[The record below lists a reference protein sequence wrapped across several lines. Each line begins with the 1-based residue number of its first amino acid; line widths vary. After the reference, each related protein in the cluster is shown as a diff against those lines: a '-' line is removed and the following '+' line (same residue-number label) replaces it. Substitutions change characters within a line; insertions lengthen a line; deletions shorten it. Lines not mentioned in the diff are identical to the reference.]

1 MPADEP
7 KAAAKTS
14 LTQPVVLQG
23 QIERLTFHNEEN
35 GFTVAQLRVRG
46 QRQLVTAVGTLVSP
60 KPGERLR
67 LQGEWRLHPKFGEQF
82 HFFQAETLVPATAS
96 GMEKYLASGFI
107 KGIGPVMAQR
117 IVRQFGG
124 ETFEVIDSNLARL
137 AQVEGIGPKRLEMIA
152 RAWEEQKQIREVM
165 LFLQAHDL
173 STAYA
178 PKIFKA
184 YGRQAIQV
192 MRENPYQLATDIHGI
207 GFVSADRIA
216 AKLGFAPDH
225 PGRLEAGLLYT
236 LSQLS
241 NEGHV
246 YYPLEPLLDKAQ
258 ELLQVDQE
266 KLTAALSRLSF
277 RQEVMVEEPWDPQAT
292 PADRAV
298 YLTPFYLAETNAAK
312 RLRVLMQGQPNL
324 PFVDPAKALA
334 WVQQRL
340 GLTLAPQQAE
350 AVLTSLRQKV
360 LIITGGPGTGKT
372 TIINAIIKIW
382 ERLGSNILMAA
393 PTGRAAKR
401 MSEVTGQEAKTIHR
415 LLEYSQQKGGFQVS
429 ESRTLPCD
437 LLIIDEASMI
447 DILLLHH
454 LLKGVARGTT
464 LILVG
469 DANQLPSVGPGN
481 VFRDL
486 IASGAIPVV
495 ELREIFRQ
503 AQESLIVVN
512 AHRINRGEMPLWRPG
527 PENLADFFFLEQD
540 DPQEVLRL
548 VLELVKERIP
558 KRFGFDPINQIQV
571 LTPMHRGVV
580 GAASLNHTLQQ
591 ELNPTAVGI
600 NRGGRL
606 YKVNDKVMQIKNNYD
621 KEVFNG
627 DIGRIVSIDEELQE
641 LLVAFDHRQVLYDF
655 SELDELVLAYAI
667 SVHKSQG
674 SEYPAVVLPLV
685 TQHFLLLQRNLI
697 YTAVT
702 RGKQLVVVVG
712 SKKALAIGIKN
723 DRTKRRFT
731 QLGRRLAEKPA
742 PAVSGQ

>member
-1 MPADEP
+1 M
-7 KAAAKTS
+7 
-14 LTQPVVLQG
+14 TQTETGTIPTPPQKVELQG
-23 QIERLTFHNEEN
+23 QIERLTFYNEEN

-46 QRQLVTAVGTLVSP
+46 QRQLVTIVGHLVSP

-67 LQGEWRLHPKFGEQF
+67 VRGEWTLHPRFGEQF
-82 HFFQAETLVPATAS
+82 KFTDYDALSPATLA
-96 GMEKYLASGFI
+96 GIEKYLASGFI

-117 IVRQFGG
+117 IVQKFG
-124 ETFEVIDSNLARL
+124 EDTLTIVEHQMERL
-137 AQVEGIGPKRLEMIA
+137 LEVEGIGAKRLEMIR

-165 LFLQAHDL
+165 LFLQSHEI

-178 PKIFKA
+178 PKIFKT
-184 YGRQAIQV
+184 YGQQAIQV
-192 MRENPYQLATDIHGI
+192 MRENPYQLAWDIQGI
-207 GFVSADRIA
+207 GFISADRIA
-216 AKLGFAPDH
+216 TKLGFERDH
-225 PGRLEAGLLYT
+225 PSRLEAGILYT
-236 LSQLS
+236 LQQLS

-246 YYPLEPLLDKAQ
+246 YYPLGPLLEKSQ
-258 ELLQVDQE
+258 ELLQAERE
-266 KLTAALSRLSF
+266 KLEAALGRLSF
-277 RQEVMVEEPWDPQAT
+277 RQEVMVEEPFEAEAGPEA
-292 PADRAV
+292 RAV
-298 YLTPFYLAETNAAK
+298 YLTGFYVAETTAAK
-312 RLRVLMQGQPNL
+312 RLRSLLQAQQNL

-334 WVQQRL
+334 WVQPRL

-350 AVLTSLRQKV
+350 AVLMSLRQKV

-382 ERLGSNILMAA
+382 ERLGANILMAA

-415 LLEYSQQKGGFQVS
+415 LLEYSQQTGSFQVS

-447 DILLLHH
+447 DTLLLHH

-464 LILVG
+464 LIFVG

-486 IASGAIPVV
+486 IASGVIPVV
-495 ELREIFRQ
+495 ELKEIFRQ

-512 AHRINRGEMPLWRPG
+512 AHRINQGVMPQWKPS
-527 PENLADFFFLEQD
+527 PENLADFYFIEQD
-540 DPQEVLRL
+540 DPPEVLRL
-548 VLELVKERIP
+548 ILELVKERIP
-558 KRFGFDPINQIQV
+558 KRFGFDPVEEIQV
-571 LTPMHRGVV
+571 LTPMHRGIV
-580 GAASLNHTLQQ
+580 GAATLNQTLQQ
-591 ELNPTAVGI
+591 ELNPASFGI

-606 YKVNDKVMQIKNNYD
+606 YKINDKVMQIKNNYD

-627 DIGRIVSIDEELQE
+627 DIGRIASIDEELQE
-641 LLVAFDHRQVLYDF
+641 VTVVFDQREIVYDY
-655 SELDELVLAYAI
+655 SELDEIMLAYAI

-674 SEYPAVVLPLV
+674 SEYPAVILPLV

-702 RGKQLVVVVG
+702 RGKKLVVLVG
-712 SKKALAIGIKN
+712 SRKALAMGIKN
-723 DRTKRRFT
+723 DRTKRRYT
-731 QLGRRLAEKPA
+731 QLWRRLQE
-742 PAVSGQ
+742 G

>member
-1 MPADEP
+1 MTNNDR
-7 KAAAKTS
+7 AAS
-14 LTQPVVLQG
+14 PNQSMNRPVELQG
-23 QIERLTFHNEEN
+23 QIERITFCNEEN
-35 GFTVAQLRVRG
+35 GFTVAQLKVRG
-46 QRQLVTAVGTLVSP
+46 QRQLVTIVGHLVSP

-67 LQGEWRLHPKFGEQF
+67 LRGEWSLHPRYGEQF
-82 HFFQAETLVPATAS
+82 KFTDSETLFPATIS
-96 GMEKYLASGFI
+96 GIEKYLASGFI

-117 IVRQFGG
+117 IVQKFAG
-124 ETFEVIDSNLARL
+124 ETFEIIDKQLERL
-137 AQVEGIGPKRLEMIA
+137 TEVEGVGPKRLEMIG
-152 RAWEEQKQIREVM
+152 RAWKEQKQIRAVM
-165 LFLQAHDL
+165 LFLQSHDI
-173 STAYA
+173 STAFA
-178 PKIFKA
+178 PKIFKT
-184 YGRQAIQV
+184 YGNQAIQV
-192 MRENPYQLATDIHGI
+192 MRENPYQLASDIYGI

-216 AKLGFAPDH
+216 AKLGFDQDH
-225 PGRLEAGLLYT
+225 PARLEAGLLYT
-236 LSQLS
+236 LQQLS

-246 YYPLEPLLDKAQ
+246 YYPYGPLLEKSQ
-258 ELLQVDQE
+258 ELLQVEQE
-266 KLTAALSRLSF
+266 KLAAALGRLSF
-277 RQEVMVEEPWDPQAT
+277 RQEVIVEEPWEGDAGPEA
-292 PADRAV
+292 RAV
-298 YLTPFYLAETNAAK
+298 YLTAFYLAETHAAK
-312 RLRVLMQGQPNL
+312 RLQALLQAQQNL

-334 WVQQRL
+334 WVQERL

-350 AVLTSLRQKV
+350 AVLMSLRQKV

-382 ERLGSNILMAA
+382 ERLGGNILMAA

-429 ESRTLPCD
+429 ENRTLPCD
-437 LLIIDEASMI
+437 LLIIDEASMV
-447 DILLLHH
+447 DTLLLHH

-464 LILVG
+464 LIFVG

-486 IASGAIPVV
+486 IVSEVIPVV
-495 ELREIFRQ
+495 ELTEIFRQ

-512 AHRINRGEMPLWRPG
+512 AHRINRGEMPLWKPG
-527 PENLADFFFLEQD
+527 PENLADFYFLEQD
-540 DPQEVLRL
+540 DPQEVLRII
-548 VLELVKERIP
+548 LELVKERIP
-558 KRFGFDPINQIQV
+558 KRFGFDPVNQIQV

-580 GAASLNHTLQQ
+580 GAASLNQTLQQ
-591 ELNPTAVGI
+591 ELNPIAVGL

-627 DIGRIVSIDEELQE
+627 DIGRIVRIDEELQE
-641 LLVAFDHRQVLYDF
+641 LSVAFDNREVLYDF
-655 SELDELVLAYAI
+655 SELDEIVLAYAI

-723 DRTKRRFT
+723 DRTKKRFT
-731 QLGRRLAEKPA
+731 QLWRRL
-742 PAVSGQ
+742 SL

>member
-1 MPADEP
+1 MTADAE
-7 KAAAKTS
+7 KAAAKTAPHP
-14 LTQPVVLQG
+14 QVELQG
-23 QIERLTFHNEEN
+23 QIERLTFYNEEN
-35 GFTVAQLRVRG
+35 GFTVAQIRVRG
-46 QRQLVTAVGTLVSP
+46 QRQLVTIVGTLVSP

-67 LQGEWRLHPKFGEQF
+67 LRGEWRLHPKFGEQF
-82 HFFQAETLVPATAS
+82 QFSQAETLFPATVS
-96 GMEKYLASGFI
+96 GIEKYLASGFI
-107 KGIGPVMAQR
+107 KGIGPIMAQR
-117 IVRQFGG
+117 IVRRFGD
-124 ETFEVIDSNLARL
+124 ETFEVIESQLERL
-137 AQVEGIGPKRLEMIA
+137 AEVEGIGPKRVAMIS
-152 RAWEEQKQIREVM
+152 RAWTEQKQIREVM
-165 LFLQAHDL
+165 LFLQAHGIC
-173 STAYA
+173 TAYA
-178 PKIFKA
+178 PKIFKT
-184 YGRQAIQV
+184 YGNQAIQV
-192 MRENPYQLATDIHGI
+192 MRENPYQLASDIHGI

-216 AKLGFAPDH
+216 AKLGFSQDH
-225 PGRLEAGLLYT
+225 PGRLESGLLYT
-236 LSQLS
+236 LYQLS

-246 YYPLEPLLDKAQ
+246 YYPLGPLLDKAQ
-258 ELLQVDQE
+258 ELLQVEQE

-277 RQEVMVEEPWDPQAT
+277 RQEVMVEEPPNPQEAT
-292 PADRAV
+292 ADRAV
-298 YLTPFYLAETNAAK
+298 YLTGFYLAETHAAK
-312 RLRVLMQGQPNL
+312 RLRLLVQAQQNL
-324 PFVDPAKALA
+324 PFVDPTQALA

-350 AVLTSLRQKV
+350 AVLMSLRQKV

-382 ERLGSNILMAA
+382 ERLGVNILMAA

-429 ESRTLPCD
+429 ENRTLPCD

-464 LILVG
+464 LIFVG

-486 IASGAIPVV
+486 IASGLLPVV

-503 AQESLIVVN
+503 AQQSLIVVN

-527 PENLADFFFLEQD
+527 PENLADFFFMEQD

-580 GAASLNHTLQQ
+580 GAASLNQTLQQ
-591 ELNPTAVGI
+591 ELNPATVGI

-627 DIGRIVSIDEELQE
+627 DIGRIVRIDEELQE
-641 LLVAFDHRQVLYDF
+641 MLVAFDNREVLYDF

-712 SKKALAIGIKN
+712 SKKALAIGINN
-723 DRTKRRFT
+723 DRTKKRFT
-731 QLGRRLAEKPA
+731 QLWRRLSENQ
-742 PAVSGQ
+742 V

>member
-1 MPADEP
+1 MSQMTNNDQ
-7 KAAAKTS
+7 AAAPS
-14 LTQPVVLQG
+14 QPLAQRVELRG
-23 QIERLTFHNEEN
+23 QLERITFWNEEN
-35 GFTVAQLRVRG
+35 GFTVAQLKVRG
-46 QRQLVTAVGTLVSP
+46 QRQLVTIVGHLVAP
-60 KPGERLR
+60 RPGERLR
-67 LQGEWRLHPKFGEQF
+67 LQGEWQLHPRYGEQF
-82 HFFQAETLVPATAS
+82 KFTDCETLYPATIP
-96 GMEKYLASGFI
+96 GIEKYLASGFI

-117 IVRQFGG
+117 IVQKFAG
-124 ETFEVIDSNLARL
+124 ETFEIIDGHIDRL
-137 AQVEGIGPKRLEMIA
+137 KEVEGIGPKRLDMI
-152 RAWEEQKQIREVM
+152 RLAWEEQKQIREVM
-165 LFLQAHDL
+165 LFLQAHGI
-173 STAYA
+173 STAFA
-178 PKIFKA
+178 PKIFKT
-184 YGRQAIQV
+184 YGVQAIQV
-192 MRENPYQLATDIHGI
+192 MQENPYQLASDIHGI

-216 AKLGFAPDH
+216 AKLGFNQDH
-225 PGRLEAGLLYT
+225 PARLEAGLLYT
-236 LSQLS
+236 LQQLS

-246 YYPLEPLLDKAQ
+246 YYPLGPLLEKSG
-258 ELLQVDQE
+258 ELLQCEQD
-266 KLTAALSRLSF
+266 KLEAALGRLSF
-277 RQEVMVEEPWDPQAT
+277 RQEIMVEEPWEPNAG
-292 PADRAV
+292 PEARAV
-298 YLTPFYLAETNAAK
+298 YLTGFYLAETNAAK
-312 RLRVLMQGQPNL
+312 RLKALLQAQQNL
-324 PFVDPAKALA
+324 PFVDPAKALT

-340 GLTLAPQQAE
+340 GLTLAPQQTE
-350 AVLTSLRQKV
+350 AVLMSLRQKV

-382 ERLGSNILMAA
+382 ERLGVNILMAA

-401 MSEVTGQEAKTIHR
+401 MSEVTGREAKTIHR

-429 ESRTLPCD
+429 ENRTLPCD
-437 LLIIDEASMI
+437 LLIIDEASMV

-464 LILVG
+464 VIFVG

-486 IASGAIPVV
+486 IVSGLIPVA
-495 ELREIFRQ
+495 ELTEIFRQ

-512 AHRINRGEMPLWRPG
+512 AHRINRGEMPLWKAG
-527 PENLADFFFLEQD
+527 PENLADFFFIEQD

-548 VLELVKERIP
+548 ILEIVKERIP

-580 GAASLNHTLQQ
+580 GAASLNKTLQQ
-591 ELNPTAVGI
+591 ELNPATNGI

-627 DIGRIVSIDEELQE
+627 DIGRIARIDEEIQE
-641 LLVAFDHRQVLYDF
+641 VIVTFDNRDVVYDF
-655 SELDELVLAYAI
+655 SELDELILAYAI

-674 SEYPAVVLPLV
+674 SEYPAIVLPLV

-702 RGKQLVVVVG
+702 RGKKLVVVVG

-723 DRTKRRFT
+723 DRTKKRFT
-731 QLGRRLAEKPA
+731 QLWRRLAL
-742 PAVSGQ
+742 